1 MAHTITKY
9 DIFNA
14 QDHYR
19 RVMRLPEFKQ
29 LKLCQKKSVINLT
42 RCADRGSTLEGLFQK
57 YQEFKF

>member
-29 LKLCQKKSVINLT
+29 LKLCQQKSVVNLRNKWNNYNRWENTIN
-42 RCADRGSTLEGLFQK
+42 E
-57 YQEFKF
+57 

>member
-19 RVMRLPEFKQ
+19 RVMILPEFKQ
-29 LKLCQKKSVINLT
+29 LKLCQQKSVINLKNKWNNY
-42 RCADRGSTLEGLFQK
+42 SQWEGNK
-57 YQEFKF
+57 NE